1 MQRTLLVITI
11 FCFTYLGF
19 GTSEIPQV
27 DLLHQKARSLAQQG
41 DYIQSL
47 KYLNRALGY
56 LNQSPQS
63 HPKRLAIESEIRMV
77 KGKSLV
83 ARYKERR
90 KINDT
95 NNPSS
100 QLSAGRESTDLKI
113 EEYFGKVLAR
123 EIWSPIQV
131 DDSKEYLGFGRRIT
145 VLPKSGIELSVA
157 NTALKIRAVEA
168 ASFSI
173 KKPYEFDVHTGSYCI
188 NSIGKSDSVNLIS
201 PLSNVELLSSTPFA
215 FMCGVTTNGG
225 LKIICLLG
233 KIKLR
238 KNGESQ
244 DLVPGQLIFSLPDG
258 FSRKM
263 DVELSTLMV
272 TSNLLTSFKKPPTF
286 FKKLRQQSMLQALR
300 TRNRFRTVVGDVKGR
315 ENFELKVLQEK

>member
-1 MQRTLLVITI
+1 VQRALLVSTI
-11 FCFTYLGF
+11 FCLTFFGF
-19 GTSEIPQV
+19 GKTEIPQV

-56 LNQSPQS
+56 LTQSPHS
-63 HPKRLAIESEIRMV
+63 HPKRIAIESEIRII

-90 KINDT
+90 KQGGPQ
-95 NNPSS
+95 NPSS
-100 QLSAGRESTDLKI
+100 QLSTDRESTDLKI
-113 EEYFGKVLAR
+113 EEYFGKILAR
-123 EIWSPIQV
+123 EIWNPIQI
-131 DDSKEYLGFGRRIT
+131 DDSNEYLGFGRRIT
-145 VLPKSGIELSVA
+145 VLPKSGIELSVK

-168 ASFSI
+168 ASFSTR
-173 KKPYEFDVHTGSYCI
+173 KPYEFDFHTGSYCI
-188 NSIGKSDSVNLIS
+188 NSTGKNDSLNLIS
-201 PLSNVELLSSTPFA
+201 PLSNVELSSTMPFA

-238 KNGESQ
+238 KNGDSQ

-263 DVELSTLMV
+263 DVELSTLMI